1 MYGCAL
7 RAGLRSDVCLS
18 IGARGVKGWASRRR
32 RAGCVARA
40 IAFVF
45 AIWGCAVVAVGA
57 RHIVAALG
65 MHGAGGGVCV
75 LWWWCGLWCG
85 GMTAVGR
92 LMLVCRGAR
101 GCVRGCRRCRRLRAD
116 ARWCCQARGRV
127 VAVATYARRC
137 DVCYCGGVFGGAWR
151 AVALDGSGAVGAS
164 RRRVIVYSAVVAV
177 IAEDTAANA
186 VGMCV
191 VLWRVGV
198 ARDAPLLVP
207 YACTNV

>member
-1 MYGCAL
+1 MFVYLLAHAVSRVG
-7 RAGLRSDVCLS
+7 RVGDGGRD
-18 IGARGVKGWASRRR
+18 ASRVRSRLCLRYGDARWLRWGRDTSWRR
-32 RAGCVARA
+32 LACTGRVA
-40 IAFVF
+40 
-45 AIWGCAVVAVGA
+45 
-57 RHIVAALG
+57 
-65 MHGAGGGVCV
+65 VCV

-164 RRRVIVYSAVVAV
+164 RRRVIVYSAVVVV
-177 IAEDTAANA
+177 IAEDTVANA

-207 YACTNV
+207 YACTSV